1 MAHEPESEPAPAPE
15 PPDRGIEARRHPRL
29 YKPFPVKVRGAGA
42 DGEDFDLNTVL
53 DNFSA
58 GGLYL
63 RLPQVLEPGARVF
76 AVVHLA
82 TPEGSGASGPRV
94 AVRGRV
100 RRVDAKPDGG
110 SGVAIQFT
118 RHRFLYTEP

>member
-1 MAHEPESEPAPAPE
+1 MARETDSKPAPAPE
-15 PPDRGIEARRHPRL
+15 PQDRGLEARRQPRL
-29 YKPFPVKVRGAGA
+29 YEPFPANVRGVDSNG
-42 DGEDFDLNTVL
+42 DGFDLNTVL

-76 AVVHLA
+76 AIVRLA
-82 TPEGSGASGPRV
+82 KQAAPGAPEAKV

-100 RRVDAKPDGG
+100 RRVDPKPDGG

-118 RHRFLYTEP
+118 RHRFL